1 MRYERIARVAH
12 EANRAYCEACG
23 DYSNVRWEEAP
34 EWQQAS
40 AIEGVKAH
48 ALISP
53 TPRESHTLWMKQKLA
68 EGWRYGPIKD
78 ASART
83 HPCLVEYDALP
94 PWQQTKDILFSAV
107 VKALLTSGD
116 Q

>member
-12 EANRAYCEACG
+12 EVNRAYCEACG

-34 EWQQAS
+34 EWQQTS

-48 ALISP
+48 ALISL
-53 TPRESHTLWMKQKLA
+53 TPRESHT
-68 EGWRYGPIKD
+68 
-78 ASART
+78 
-83 HPCLVEYDALP
+83 LP